1 LGCFSPD
8 VVSYKCGLDLGVS
21 LTIYTFAWICW
32 MELAEKIDRP
42 TEKVAP
48 LFSGFPAA
56 EEFSM
61 LAMGAKQVSTGVEQT
76 WIWPRL

>member
-1 LGCFSPD
+1 MLESPY

-48 LFSGFPAA
+48 SVAA
-56 EEFSM
+56 DAAIDDFHPGKPGRKIVASP
-61 LAMGAKQVSTGVEQT
+61 LCD
-76 WIWPRL
+76 